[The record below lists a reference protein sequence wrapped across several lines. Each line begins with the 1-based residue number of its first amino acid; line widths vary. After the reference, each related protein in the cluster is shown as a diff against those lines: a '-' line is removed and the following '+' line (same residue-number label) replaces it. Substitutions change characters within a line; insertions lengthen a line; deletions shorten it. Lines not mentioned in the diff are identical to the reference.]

1 MPSRRGGRDGQWVTD
16 PLSFGQKGEPP
27 FMSNSSSNSSSGSGG
42 SKFSRLAIPGAIV
55 LLVALLVV
63 AVVLIL
69 PGSFSSNGKSTQQAS
84 VSTPSTAQTTN
95 DTAADP
101 AGAAASNGDAQAANA
116 ASDPAV
122 ASQDAPAA
130 QPPAF
135 DITSRTS
142 NPPMDNEADYLKWML
157 ANTPEKESYLKSK
170 WERMLAIR
178 GRKDATNP
186 RILEAFLRA
195 PREFFCRVG
204 NLSRAYADAAMP
216 IGYGQT
222 ISGPHLVSHM
232 TQALDP
238 QPDQRVLEIGTGSGY
253 QSSVLS
259 ELSNHVYTIE
269 IVKELAQQTDA
280 IYTKWSKDYP
290 EYNNIKRKNA
300 DGYYGWAEY
309 APFDRI
315 IVTCG
320 IDHIPPDLLKQLA
333 PGGIMVIPV
342 GPPSG
347 QTVLK
352 ITKEVGADGSITFKR
367 EDIYHGVRKVIFVPF
382 TAEKGIHS
390 QESDKV
396 NP

>member
-1 MPSRRGGRDGQWVTD
+1 
-16 PLSFGQKGEPP
+16 
-27 FMSNSSSNSSSGSGG
+27 MSSSSENQSSNSEKSGL
-42 SKFSRLAIPGAIV
+42 SRFAIPGAIV
-55 LLVALLVV
+55 LLVVLLVV
-63 AVVLIL
+63 AIVLIL
-69 PGSFSSNGKSTQQAS
+69 PGSFSTKSASTQQLGALS
-84 VSTPSTAQTTN
+84 GSATTNETAGAATTAQTPDAN
-95 DTAADP
+95 GVGNAAVGNPAASSSSAAD
-101 AGAAASNGDAQAANA
+101 S
-116 ASDPAV
+116 AV
-122 ASQDAPAA
+122 ANDAPGATTA
-130 QPPAF
+130 DPPSF
-135 DITSRTS
+135 DITTRTS
-142 NPPMDNEADYLKWML
+142 NPPVDSEADYLKWML
-157 ANTPEKESYLKSK
+157 AHSPEKESYLQAK
-170 WERMLAIR
+170 WERAQVIQS
-178 GRKDATNP
+178 RKDANNP
-186 RILEAFLRA
+186 RIIEAFLRA
-195 PREFFCRVG
+195 PREFFCREG

-238 QPDQRVLEIGTGSGY
+238 QPNQKVLEIGTGSGY
-253 QSSVLS
+253 QSSVLA

-269 IVKELAQQTDA
+269 IVKELAESTNA
-280 IYTKWSKDYP
+280 IYTKWTKDYP
-290 EYNNIKRKNA
+290 EYNNIKRKNS

-352 ITKEVGADGSITFKR
+352 ITKEVGTDGSITFKR

-382 TAEKGIHS
+382 TAEKGVHS
-390 QESDKV
+390 QGSDSTQA

>member
-1 MPSRRGGRDGQWVTD
+1 
-16 PLSFGQKGEPP
+16 
-27 FMSNSSSNSSSGSGG
+27 MSNSPFNSSSGSGR
-42 SKFSRLAIPGAIV
+42 SRFSRLAIPGAIV
-55 LLVALLVV
+55 LLVVLLVA

-69 PGSFSSNGKSTQQAS
+69 PGSFSSRGTSTQQAS
-84 VSTPSTAQTTN
+84 ASAPLTAQTTD
-95 DTAADP
+95 DTAPAD
-101 AGAAASNGDAQAANA
+101 AAAATA
-116 ASDPAV
+116 ASDPA
-122 ASQDAPAA
+122 ATPQDAPAV

-135 DITSRTS
+135 DITSRTG

-157 ANTPEKESYLKSK
+157 AHTPEKESYLQAK
-170 WERMLAIR
+170 WQRMTAIR
-178 GRKDATNP
+178 DRKDATDP

-195 PREFFCRVG
+195 PREFFCREG
-204 NLSRAYADAAMP
+204 NMSRAYADAAMP

-238 QPDQRVLEIGTGSGY
+238 QPGQKVLEIGTGSGY

-300 DGYYGWAEY
+300 DGYYGWAQY

-320 IDHIPPDLLKQLA
+320 IDHIPPDLLKQLS

-352 ITKEVGADGSITFKR
+352 ITKEVAADGSVTFKR

-390 QESDKV
+390 QEKDKV
-396 NP
+396 QANP